1 MRFLERI
8 LCNKRKVAE
17 KTETQTVVLAT
28 TPGVRIP
35 TDNPIKNEADDALG
49 RGRVAR
55 SFAEQVLSLDVAEGV
70 VVGVLGPWGSGK
82 TSFINLARTSL
93 EKSGALVVDFNPWMF
108 SGAEQLVDSFFI
120 EISAQ
125 LKVRPEFAEIAKEF
139 EDYGEIFA
147 GLDSLP
153 YLGRWIQGGR
163 AAGKLVNK
171 LLNRRRQGVPTLR
184 EKVQKALG
192 LLKNPIVIV
201 LDDID
206 RLTTE
211 EIRHI
216 FRLVRLTANFKNLI
230 YIVAFDRK
238 RVEQALEEQGIP
250 GRSYVEKILQLAV
263 DLPVVPDDVLN
274 KQILGSIDKTLEGI
288 EKAGHFDEASFPDVF
303 MEVIR
308 PLIRNMRDVRR
319 YTAGLRGTVKH
330 LEGQV
335 ALVDVLALE
344 AVRIF
349 LPDVFTY
356 MQQSVRALTATSD
369 GFGVSHADAELKEQI
384 EGMLKVSGD
393 QRNVVVAMIQRLFP
407 AARRHIENNHY
418 GSEWKKNWLRDRRV
432 AHEDVLR
439 LYLEGVVGIGFETF
453 LDAEKAWNLIGDQAG
468 LDQFLRSLD
477 MSTIQDV
484 LSSLEAYEDK
494 FTPEHVVPAVV
505 VLLNL
510 WPDLPERKR
519 GMYEFGLEMVIGRV
533 TYRLLR
539 SIKDPLAVENSVR
552 TILPQLTTFH
562 SRLDLITTV
571 GYVKGAGHKL
581 VSESAADI
589 FEKEWREQVRQASEQ
604 SLVKEREL
612 FKVLLYAKKEG
623 EPPVVVSDSTSLT
636 RAILRSARSETLS
649 QTMGSR
655 AVRRLPR
662 LPWDLLINLFGSED
676 VLRSRI
682 QDLKGAAVG
691 EDQDLIALAEKY
703 LGGWRPD
710 KHGDD

>member
-1 MRFLERI
+1 MHLFERI
-8 LCNKRKVAE
+8 LCKKKKLTG
-17 KTETQTVVLAT
+17 KTGTQVVGLT
-28 TPGVRIP
+28 KNPGVRIP
-35 TDNPIKNEADDALG
+35 TDNPIKTEADDALG
-49 RGRVAR
+49 RARVAK
-55 SFAEQVLSLDVAEGV
+55 SFAEQVLSLDVDEGV

-125 LKVRPEFAEIAKEF
+125 LKVRPELAEIAKEF
-139 EDYGEIFA
+139 EDYGEIFS

-163 AAGKLVNK
+163 AAGQLVNK
-171 LLNRRRQGVPTLR
+171 FLNRRRQGVPSLR

-192 LLKNPIVIV
+192 LLKKPIVIV

-216 FRLVRLTANFKNLI
+216 FRLVRLTANFRNLI

-274 KQILGSIDKTLEGI
+274 KQILESIDKTLEGI
-288 EKAGHFDEASFPDVF
+288 EKTGHFDEAIFSDVF
-303 MEVIR
+303 IEVIR

-330 LEGQV
+330 LEGQI

-349 LPDVFTY
+349 LPDVFIY

-369 GFGVSHADAELKEQI
+369 GFGSSHADAELKDRVES
-384 EGMLKVSGD
+384 MLKVSSD
-393 QRNVVVAMIQRLFP
+393 QRNALVAMIKRLFP

-439 LYLEGVVGIGFETF
+439 LYFEGVIGNGFETF
-453 LDAEKAWNLIGDQAG
+453 LNAEKAWNLIGDQVG
-468 LDQFLRSLD
+468 FDQFLRSLD

-484 LSSLEAYEDK
+484 ISSLEAYEDK
-494 FTPEHVVPAVV
+494 FAPEHVVPAVV

-519 GMYEFGLEMVIGRV
+519 GMYEFGLEMVVGRV

-539 SIKDPLAVENSVR
+539 SLNDPIVVEASVR
-552 TILPQLTTFH
+552 TILPQLTTLNAK
-562 SRLDLITTV
+562 LDLITTV
-571 GYVKGAGHKL
+571 GYMKGAGHKL

-589 FEKEWREQVRQASEQ
+589 FEKEWRAQVLQASEQ
-604 SLVKEREL
+604 TLIKEREL

-623 EPPVVVSDSTSLT
+623 EPSVVIPDSIGLAL
-636 RAILRSARSETLS
+636 AILRSARSETLS
-649 QTMGSR
+649 QSMGNR

-676 VLRSRI
+676 ILCKRI
-682 QDLKGAAVG
+682 QDLKGVAG
-691 EDQDLIALAEKY
+691 SEDQSLIVLAEKY

-710 KHGDD
+710 RHNDD